1 MTNFET
7 FFVGRTGLT
16 LEQFLEKHQAKN
28 LVNVTNML
36 QVYLNAYASQFDNA
50 LLYPT
55 ADLYDRYTIELLKCE
70 RANADNLL
78 HVNILFTEIKRRDPI
93 QHNLLEGLY
102 EVNGQ
107 IWDLESDI
115 RKGVELGLEEVGR
128 RAIAIRN
135 LNAKRIML
143 KNEVATFFHEIKEY
157 KYHHAS
163 QVDAPAE

>member
-16 LEQFLEKHQAKN
+16 LEQFLEKHQAKS
-28 LVNVTNML
+28 LANVTNML

-55 ADLYDRYTIELLKCE
+55 ADLYDRYTIELLKSE

-78 HVNILFTEIKRRDPI
+78 HVNTLFMEIKRRDPI

-107 IWDLESDI
+107 IWDLDGAILNSD
-115 RKGVELGLEEVGR
+115 ELGLEEVGR
-128 RAIAIRN
+128 RAIDIRN

-143 KNEVATFFHEIKEY
+143 KNEVATFFHETKEY

-163 QVDAPAE
+163 QVNAPAE